1 MSSHQTSSKTNT
13 YSPPTPGSSSDPTSL
28 LIPALLL
35 STHHPIYL
43 PALQRQLTSLL
54 TRTPRYPNNAISHRD
69 AYPSLWADFI
79 YMVPPALAY
88 HAVYAADIGL
98 ARDAVQQCRL
108 YCDVLGT
115 GNGCWKHIVNAPGVD
130 ESREDVKVD
139 EGLWSTSNGWAA
151 AGMARVLATVRKA
164 GFEGEEEVLVRM
176 VEGIVEGAMGFDTDS
191 SGLLRNRLD
200 DESWFG
206 EVAGT
211 ALLAATV
218 LRMAVLEP
226 GVFGAKGKYVEWAMK
241 KMEIV
246 MRRCVNEETGV
257 VAPVV
262 NPTTDDQR
270 TPLDGVSP
278 EAQTFVVLLYAAWR
292 DWRAWVEKSDGVL

>member
-1 MSSHQTSSKTNT
+1 
-13 YSPPTPGSSSDPTSL
+13 
-28 LIPALLL
+28 
-35 STHHPIYL
+35 
-43 PALQRQLTSLL
+43 
-54 TRTPRYPNNAISHRD
+54 
-69 AYPSLWADFI
+69 
-79 YMVPPALAY
+79 MVPPSLAY
-88 HAVYAADIGL
+88 HAVYAADIAL
-98 ARDAVQQCRL
+98 AREAVSQCRL

-115 GNGCWKHIVNAPGVD
+115 RNGCWKHIVNAPGVD

-139 EGLWSTSNGWAA
+139 EDLWSTSNGWAA

-164 GFEGEEEVLVRM
+164 GFEREMKGEQEVLVRM

-211 ALLAATV
+211 ALLAASV

-226 GVFGAKGKYVEWAMK
+226 EVFGAKGRYVEWAMK
-241 KMEIV
+241 KMEIIT
-246 MRRCVNEETGV
+246 RDCVNEETGV

-270 TPLDGVSP
+270 SPLDGVSP
-278 EAQTFVVLLYAAWR
+278 EAQAFVVLLYAAWR
-292 DWRAWVEKSDGVL
+292 DFRAWVEKSDGVL